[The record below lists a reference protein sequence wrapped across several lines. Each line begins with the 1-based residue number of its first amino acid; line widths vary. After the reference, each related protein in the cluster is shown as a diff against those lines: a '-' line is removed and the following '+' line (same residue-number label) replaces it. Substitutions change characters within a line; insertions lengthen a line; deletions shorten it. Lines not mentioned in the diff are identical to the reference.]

1 MDLRVGQRLNLKYKG
16 RDFEAIIINP
26 HAFGRNKPSIGLNLR
41 MGERCAGITHDKLVQ
56 WTRKTRSKN
65 PDDFADTDTIQ
76 YFELPQSKKQFAIYH
91 LPFDENDYKLGYGNL
106 TINYHKVIEAS
117 EFIDLCFEVLT
128 YVKLPYSAREK
139 LKDFL
144 KWFAVEGFYAQAY
157 TIIRGAY
164 TKADSEQLHQWLEA
178 RLRNKS
184 ERLPYARF
192 IVELRENPAYWTD
205 YTYLNLFGKIA
216 SEMREEWQTI
226 DGSPQIARNH
236 IPESVGLEAV
246 GFVERMTTDL
256 YTGNLEEAHDIAIKI
271 AKHKFD
277 LPEPEDV
284 NIGRLFATKTRKLN
298 PHQVDEIKKLYMNG
312 TSYKDIAALY
322 NVTSSAIAYHCSDVV
337 IQPS

>member
-1 MDLRVGQRLNLKYKG
+1 MELRAGQRLNLKYKG
-16 RDFEAIIINP
+16 RALEAIIINP
-26 HAFGRNKPSIGLNLR
+26 HAFGHNKPSIGLNFS
-41 MGERCAGITHDKLVQ
+41 MGERCAGITHNKFVQ

-65 PDDFADTDTIQ
+65 PEDFADTDTVQ
-76 YFELPQSKKQFAIYH
+76 YFELPQSKKQFAIHH
-91 LPFDENDYKLGYGNL
+91 LPFDESDYKLGYGNL

-128 YVKLPYSAREK
+128 HIKLPYQSKEK

-144 KWFAVEGFYAQAY
+144 KWFAIEGFYAQAY

-178 RLRNKS
+178 RLRNKA
-184 ERLPYARF
+184 ERLPYARCV
-192 IVELRENPAYWTD
+192 VELHENPAYWTN

-216 SEMREEWQTI
+216 SEMRDEWQTI

-236 IPESVGLEAV
+236 IAESLGLEAV

-256 YTGNLEEAHDIAIKI
+256 YAGDLQEAHDIAIKT
-271 AKHKFD
+271 AKRKFK

-284 NIGRLFATKTRKLN
+284 NIEKLFSAKTLKLN
-298 PHQVDEIKKLYMNG
+298 PDQVKEIRKLFKNG
-312 TSYKDIAALY
+312 MPIKDIAERY
-322 NVTSSAIAYHCSDVV
+322 NVTPGAIAYRCADREKSN
-337 IQPS
+337 